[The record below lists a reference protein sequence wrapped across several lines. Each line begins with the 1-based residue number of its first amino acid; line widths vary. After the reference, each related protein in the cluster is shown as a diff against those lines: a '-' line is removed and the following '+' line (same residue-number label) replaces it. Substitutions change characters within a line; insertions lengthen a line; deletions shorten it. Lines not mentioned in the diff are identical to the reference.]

1 MGFQADIIV
10 WDFESKALLYRLKLH
25 KVLIES
31 LTFSK
36 NELYLSSLG
45 GVEDKNTIIVWDL
58 QTGKSLYGS
67 PLGLHKTVH
76 TLKYFKNSDEKL
88 IAVLTD
94 GIQIITIDKANKKIK
109 SLDVNFGNIKRIF
122 TCAIID

>member
-1 MGFQADIIV
+1 V

-45 GVEDKNTIIVWDL
+45 GVEDKVI
-58 QTGKSLYGS
+58 
-67 PLGLHKTVH
+67 
-76 TLKYFKNSDEKL
+76 
-88 IAVLTD
+88 
-94 GIQIITIDKANKKIK
+94 
-109 SLDVNFGNIKRIF
+109 
-122 TCAIID
+122 